1 MNEADRGT
9 CRSCGA
15 LIVWAVTDSGK
26 KMPVDS
32 EPHPEG
38 NLTVWAQ
45 GDTWRVKVIQTTTRW
60 DAPRFRP
67 HFATCPDA
75 QSWRKR

>member
-1 MNEADRGT
+1 MSDLARGT

-15 LIVWAVTDSGK
+15 IIVWPITDSGR

-32 EPHPEG
+32 EPHPGG

-45 GDTWRVKVIQTTTRW
+45 GDVWRVSVIQGNW
-60 DAPRFRP
+60 EGPRYRP

-75 QSWRKR
+75 QSWRQPR